1 MKISYKGTKADESR
15 GMERRDALKVMGL
28 GSAVLLTGG
37 STPASAKTKLSTFA
51 SKKEAKIVIVG
62 GGTAGITVAAR
73 LRRSAPNAKITL
85 IAPNETHLYQSGQV
99 YVAAGLYSEFDNKRS
114 MRELLPD
121 NVSWMKDRVT
131 AFDPDKNSVHTVKH
145 NDISY
150 DYLVVA
156 LGCEYDY
163 SRVEGLDVS
172 DIGKHGIASVHLNDL
187 TEGTSKGAMIS
198 RMWMKSIRR
207 KAGKSEVNVLFA
219 DPQTPVKGEGAS
231 LSMLL
236 LTNDMLKGNGLKR
249 RDKKRDLHHKA
260 KFTLTKAG
268 KETFPSIKINDV
280 LKKTLGEAGNIA
292 VSYEYVLK
300 RIDKES
306 KVAVYTNKD
315 KEIEISYDYLH
326 ITPAMEA
333 PQVIRDSTLSVKE
346 GNHKGW
352 LEVNAKT
359 LRHPKYRNIFGL
371 GDVVGL
377 SSGKSAGA
385 IREQAIVL
393 QDNIASIMEGKEPPM
408 SYNGY
413 SVSPIKTRY
422 GRILLAEYTPKD
434 LAPMFP
440 LDPTK
445 ARWIWWEM
453 DLHLMRSAYFELM
466 MRGMM

>member
-1 MKISYKGTKADESR
+1 MKISSKKEN
-15 GMERRDALKVMGL
+15 MERRKALKLMGM
-28 GSAVLLTGG
+28 GSAALLVSGG
-37 STPASAKTKLSTFA
+37 TTLSAETKLSTFA

-62 GGTAGITVAAR
+62 GGTAGMTVAAR

-99 YVAAGLYSEFDNKRS
+99 YVAAGLYSEFDNKCS
-114 MRELLPD
+114 TSKLLPN
-121 NVSWMKDRVT
+121 NVKWLQDTVT
-131 AFDPDKNSVHTVKH
+131 GFDPDRNQVHTKKY
-145 NDISY
+145 NAIPY

-163 SRVEGLDVS
+163 SAVEGLTVD
-172 DIGKHGIASVHLNDL
+172 DIGKHGITSVHLNNL
-187 TEGTSKGAMIS
+187 EKGTSTGAIAS
-198 RMWMKSIRR
+198 RMWMKAIRR
-207 KAGKSEVNVLFA
+207 KAAKLEVNVLFA
-219 DPQTPVKGEGAS
+219 DPETAVKGEGAS
-231 LSMLL
+231 LSMLF

-249 RDKKRDLHHKA
+249 KGKDLHSKV
-260 KFTLTKAG
+260 KFTLTKAD
-268 KETFPSIKINDV
+268 KVLFPSEKINTV
-280 LKKTLGEAGNIA
+280 LKRTLKNTDNIS

-300 RIDKES
+300 RIDKEK
-306 KVAVYTNKD
+306 KVAIYSNGNK
-315 KEIEISYDYLH
+315 EVNVNYDYLH
-326 ITPAMEA
+326 ITPAMQA
-333 PQVIRDSTLSVKE
+333 PQVVRDSTLSVKE
-346 GNHKGW
+346 GHHKGW
-352 LEVNAKT
+352 LEVDEKT
-359 LRHPKYRNIFGL
+359 LCHPKYRNVFGL

-377 SSGKSAGA
+377 SSGKSGGA

-408 SYNGY
+408 RYTGY

-445 ARWIWWEM
+445 ARWIWWEI